1 MKILF
6 MGTPEFAAV
15 CLRALAEQHE
25 IVAVFSQPDRP
36 KGRGHNLQPTPVKQ
50 VAMERGIP
58 VFQPE
63 TLKDDAAYAAFC
75 AAEPDLCVVVAY
87 GRILGRRYLEQ
98 PPLGCVNLHAS
109 LLPRYRGAAPIQWA
123 LINGETKTGL
133 TTMFM
138 DVGMDTGDMI
148 ETWETDIGENETYG
162 NLSQRLATAA
172 AELLCHTV
180 AAVGAGTAPRKKQ
193 DDSMANYAPL
203 IDREMGRLDFR
214 RPAAELHNLIR
225 GLSPAPAAFA
235 LTGERRLK
243 ILQTRLGDVMEGKA
257 GDAELADGK
266 LLVCC
271 GDNIGLELAEVVA
284 EGGKP
289 MSGAA
294 FYNGCRFARFE
305 LPV

>member
-6 MGTPEFAAV
+6 MGTPEFSAV
-15 CLRALAEQHE
+15 CLRALAQQHE

-50 VAMERGIP
+50 VATELGIP

-63 TLKDDAAYAAFC
+63 TLKDDGVYAAFC
-75 AAEPDLCVVVAY
+75 AAAPDLCVVVAY

-98 PPLGCVNLHAS
+98 PRLRCVNLHAS

-133 TTMFM
+133 TTMYM
-138 DVGMDTGDMI
+138 DVGIDTGDMI
-148 ETWETDIGENETYG
+148 ETWETDIDENETYG
-162 NLSQRLATAA
+162 DLSQRLSKAGAT
-172 AELLCHTV
+172 LLCHTV
-180 AAVGAGTAPRKKQ
+180 EAVGAGTAPRQKQ
-193 DDSMANYAPL
+193 DDSLANYAPML
-203 IDREMGRLDFR
+203 EREMGRLDFK

-243 ILQTRLGDVMEGKA
+243 ILQTRLADTMEGQPGDVEMT
-257 GDAELADGK
+257 DGK

-305 LPV
+305 VLV